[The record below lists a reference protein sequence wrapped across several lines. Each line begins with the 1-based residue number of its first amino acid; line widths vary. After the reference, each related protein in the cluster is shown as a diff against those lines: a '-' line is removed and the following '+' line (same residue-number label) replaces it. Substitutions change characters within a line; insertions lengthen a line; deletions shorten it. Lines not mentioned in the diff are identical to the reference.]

1 MQGKI
6 VAISNQK
13 GGVAK
18 TTTTVSLASALALM
32 KMRVLVIDLD
42 PQCNATVSSGF
53 SLNESMHS
61 VGDILVGKEQ
71 VGNAVLTTRYGY
83 DLIASNHQLTV
94 AETQLSNIENREFRL
109 KNCLD
114 AIKNAYHFILIDC
127 PPSLNIL
134 TLNALVASDGV
145 LIPVQCEYLALEG
158 LSKLL
163 KTIKALSQ
171 ELRLQLSIVGVLRTM
186 YDGRNLLSR
195 QVSSQLE
202 KTFGDLM
209 FDSIIPRN
217 IRLAEAP
224 SHGAP
229 ILAYDKK
236 SQGAAAYLSLA
247 FEFAKRLECLLLEE
261 DYA

>member
-53 SLNESMHS
+53 NLNTDMHTI
-61 VGDILVGKEQ
+61 GDVLIGKEEAA
-71 VGNAVLTTRYGY
+71 NAILTTRYGY

-94 AETQLSNIENREFRL
+94 AETQLSQVEKREFRL
-109 KNCLD
+109 KGCLD
-114 AIKNAYHFILIDC
+114 TVKDTYHFILIDC

-134 TLNALVASDGV
+134 TLNALVASTGV

-163 KTIKALSQ
+163 KTIQALSA
-171 ELRLQLSIVGVLRTM
+171 ELSLSLSIVGVLRTM

-202 KTFGDLM
+202 KTFGELM
-209 FDSIIPRN
+209 FESMIPRN

-247 FEFAKRLECLLLEE
+247 FEFAKRQECLLLEE